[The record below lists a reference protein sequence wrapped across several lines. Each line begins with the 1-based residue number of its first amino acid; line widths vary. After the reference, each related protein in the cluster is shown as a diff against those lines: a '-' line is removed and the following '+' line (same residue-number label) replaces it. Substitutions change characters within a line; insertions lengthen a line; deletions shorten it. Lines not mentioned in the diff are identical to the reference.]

1 MSRRTQART
10 QVIERTDVSS
20 SSYIKENQLSSLWF
34 SSHPLKRHGEI
45 FFLLWSIVWVLII
58 VIIVASRMFED
69 FTATSYTIVGIII
82 GVPPFLIPFF
92 FPGEEYRVPWWD
104 RYTTKA
110 NVWIG
115 IFSFIGNYFWTH
127 YFYQIL
133 GVKYTFPAH
142 RFNDVPITCYLL
154 THSYFL
160 LYHTLSSL
168 LLRRVWHFFQ
178 NKMGVASLL
187 SLTLLVCIIS
197 YVTAFMEVFTI
208 QNFPYYS
215 YPDRNAMW
223 AYGSIF
229 YALYFVVSYPMF
241 LRLDE
246 RENWSLSKTMIDAFA
261 AGMMVTHLLDFW
273 RLLIGPIRPL
283 ASNSIRGIPFVY

>member
-1 MSRRTQART
+1 MSRRTAQT
-10 QVIERTDVSS
+10 QVVERTARPEVSS
-20 SSYIKENQLSSLWF
+20 YVKDNQLSSLWF
-34 SSHPLKRHGEI
+34 SSYPQKRHGETL
-45 FFLLWSIVWVLII
+45 FLYWSIVWIGMLA
-58 VIIVASRMFED
+58 IIVASRIFER
-69 FTATSYTIVGIII
+69 FTATSYTIVGLLI
-82 GVPPFLIPFF
+82 GVPPFLLPFF
-92 FPGEEYRVPWWD
+92 FTGDEGRVPWWN

-110 NVWIG
+110 NVWIA

-133 GVKYTFPAH
+133 SVKYTFPAH

-160 LYHTLSSL
+160 LYHTMSSL
-168 LLRRVWHFFQ
+168 LLRRVWHFFH
-178 NKMGVASLL
+178 NKMTFVSFLCVALL
-187 SLTLLVCIIS
+187 IGIMS
-197 YVTAFMEVFTI
+197 YATAFTEVFTI

-215 YPDRNAMW
+215 YPDRYAMW

-246 RENWSLSKTMIDAFA
+246 RDNWSFSKTIIDAFA
-261 AGMMVTHLLDFW
+261 AGMMVTQLLDFW
-273 RLLIGPIRPL
+273 RLLIGPIHAAGATQGL
-283 ASNSIRGIPFVY
+283 PFVH